1 MCDVSCSTVDVKV
14 VCFKT
19 MTCRLQKVRR
29 LSSISSVLQPTFL
42 LTTEWLWYWEDEDG
56 NWNQYDSPVSSAPSQ
71 SGASL
76 TRLTS
81 ANVIIQP
88 IVSLWFVNV
97 KFRVPARGGRVDNWW
112 QSRNMPYI
120 VLKYLFE

>member
-14 VCFKT
+14 VCFDT
-19 MTCRLQKVRR
+19 MMRGLQKVRR

-42 LTTEWLWYWEDEDG
+42 LTTEWLWYWEDEHG

-81 ANVIIQP
+81 ANAIIQP

-112 QSRNMPYI
+112 RSRI

>member
-1 MCDVSCSTVDVKV
+1 MCDVSCSTVDVEA
-14 VCFKT
+14 VCFDT
-19 MTCRLQKVRR
+19 MTCGLQKVRR

-42 LTTEWLWYWEDEDG
+42 FTTEWLWYWEDENG
-56 NWNQYDSPVSSAPSQ
+56 NWNQYDIPVSSAPLQ

-76 TRLTS
+76 YRLTS

-97 KFRVPARGGRVDNWW
+97 KFRVPARRGRVDNWW
-112 QSRNMPYI
+112 RSRNMPYI

>member
-1 MCDVSCSTVDVKV
+1 MVDGEAVW
-14 VCFKT
+14 FET
-19 MTCRLQKVRR
+19 MTRGFQKVRR

-42 LTTEWLWYWEDEDG
+42 LTTEWLWYWEDENG

-76 TRLTS
+76 YRLTS